1 MKAFKHRV
9 KPQVLAEFQSD
20 DTDFIAQVIFHNE
33 LEGGFEVVITDF
45 YFNPEGDTW
54 RNRFSN
60 YLAAYEFAADSTREY
75 EEGFKSY
82 RRKTYHPN
90 LVEQNQ

>member
-1 MKAFKHRV
+1 MKEFKHRV

-20 DTDFIAQVIFHNE
+20 DTDFIAQVILHNE
-33 LEGGFEVVITDF
+33 LEATFEVILMDF

-60 YLAAYEFAADSTREY
+60 YLDAYEFAADSTREY
-75 EEGFKSY
+75 EEGSKSY
-82 RRKTYHPN
+82 RRTTYHPN
-90 LVEQNQ
+90 LAEQSQ